1 MALDLKNLSF
11 SRQILP
17 LIAIVGLLA
26 AVAFILAGLPD
37 RELSEPGREP
47 PRAPEQLAA
56 EARVAGSGV
65 VDDPD
70 RLSTLGADHRSLCPA
85 RRLRGRG

>member
-26 AVAFILAGLPD
+26 AVAFILAGLPA
-37 RELSEPGREP
+37 RELSEPGRE
-47 PRAPEQLAA
+47 RSAPAA
-56 EARVAGSGV
+56 PAKVAK
-65 VDDPD
+65 
-70 RLSTLGADHRSLCPA
+70 A
-85 RRLRGRG
+85 